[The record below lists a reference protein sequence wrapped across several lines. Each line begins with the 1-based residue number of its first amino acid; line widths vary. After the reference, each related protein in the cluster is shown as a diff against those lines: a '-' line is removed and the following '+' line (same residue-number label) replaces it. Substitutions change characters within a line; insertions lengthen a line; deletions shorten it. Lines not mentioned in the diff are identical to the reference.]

1 MFHYIVEKGLT
12 YLCLAD
18 EKNKRRIP
26 FLYLDDIKA
35 KFQSSYGD
43 RANTA
48 IAFAMNQEFSRV
60 MEERIGF
67 FNDNPEADKFSK
79 VKGQL
84 EDVKGVMFDNIEK
97 VRAAAAPHRPPGFP
111 RGSGPSCQGAAPTH
125 PPAPP
130 PPPHPY
136 FAPQV
141 LARGEKIELLVDKT
155 EALNQSAKKFQKASK
170 SLKSAMWWKNVKM
183 WLMIAFV
190 LAIVAFLIWGFACG
204 FKSPCQG
211 RG

>member
-1 MFHYIVEKGLT
+1 MQSPTGPA
-12 YLCLAD
+12 LCAARGGPHGSAGWAGSLPPW
-18 EKNKRRIP
+18 RRC
-26 FLYLDDIKA
+26 
-35 KFQSSYGD
+35 
-43 RANTA
+43 
-48 IAFAMNQEFSRV
+48 SRV
-60 MEERIGF
+60 PRC
-67 FNDNPEADKFSK
+67 
-79 VKGQL
+79 
-84 EDVKGVMFDNIEK
+84 
-97 VRAAAAPHRPPGFP
+97 APLPHALRPP
-111 RGSGPSCQGAAPTH
+111 ATLT
-125 PPAPP
+125 PPLP
-130 PPPHPY
+130 
-136 FAPQV
+136 PQV